1 MKIDVNNL
9 SVRSL
14 QGLLLLFP
22 DKSDEFASKYEEFY
36 NPSIRKMLKIVNG
49 MPHQLFVPNLLARE
63 IYPEIK
69 KVFLQ
74 RKLYCDVGRVFNGT
88 YEDHCLS
95 KKEAK
100 QNLLQG
106 IQ

>member
-14 QGLLLLFP
+14 QDLLLLFP
-22 DKSDEFASKYEEFY
+22 DKSDDFASKYEEFY
-36 NPSIRKMLKIVNG
+36 NPNIRKMLKIVND
-49 MPHQLFVPNLLARE
+49 MSHQLFVPILLARK
-63 IYPEIK
+63 IYPVKK

-74 RKLYCDVGRVFNGT
+74 RKLYCDVGKVFNGT
-88 YEDHCLS
+88 YEDHCLT

-100 QNLLQG
+100 QTLLRG

>member
-1 MKIDVNNL
+1 MKTDVNNL
-9 SVRSL
+9 SVHSL

-22 DKSDEFASKYEEFY
+22 DKSDDFASKYEEFY
-36 NPSIRKMLKIVNG
+36 NPSIRKMLKIING
-49 MPHQLFVPNLLARE
+49 MPHQLFVPILLARE

-74 RKLYCDVGRVFNGT
+74 RKLYCGRVFNGT

-100 QNLLQG
+100 QTLLQG

>member
-22 DKSDEFASKYEEFY
+22 DKSDEFASKYEDFY

-49 MPHQLFVPNLLARE
+49 MPHQLFVPILLARE

-69 KVFLQ
+69 KSIF
-74 RKLYCDVGRVFNGT
+74 T
-88 YEDHCLS
+88 
-95 KKEAK
+95 KKT
-100 QNLLQG
+100 LL
-106 IQ
+106 